1 MATMVDFAPLLDRG
15 MFVHYR
21 KPRDTGMAPGN
32 IPCALSPNPWIFSAD
47 LSRTLMSRA
56 TPQDDRREIARRMHE
71 TLVQAKVGLAE
82 MREALEK
89 ARARL
94 ASEEREL
101 ETVRRR
107 RQLAQDIGDTDTVNV
122 GAKYESTH
130 AERVGLLR
138 KKVVIQEDEVRLA
151 EVDVETMTADLRAA
165 SSGTGDFAPHVPTT
179 VISEDQ
185 DDDAP
190 LASEIDRLGRN
201 RARAERHKD
210 AELKLEELK
219 RRMGK

>member
-1 MATMVDFAPLLDRG
+1 MPFDKF
-15 MFVHYR
+15 R
-21 KPRDTGMAPGN
+21 KSLED
-32 IPCALSPNPWIFSAD
+32 
-47 LSRTLMSRA
+47 LMSRA
-56 TPQDDRREIARRMHE
+56 TPPDDRREIATRMRE

-82 MREALEK
+82 MRESLEK

-107 RQLAQDIGDTDTVNV
+107 RQLALDINDAETVKV
-122 GAKYESTH
+122 ADKYEATH
-130 AERVGLLR
+130 AERVDLLR
-138 KKVVIQEDEVRLA
+138 KKVAIQEDEVRLA

-165 SSGTGDFAPHVPTT
+165 ASGSGEFAPHVPTT
-179 VISEDQ
+179 VMP
-185 DDDAP
+185 DDDDDGAP
-190 LASEIDRLGRN
+190 LASEIDRLGRE

>member
-1 MATMVDFAPLLDRG
+1 MPFDNF
-15 MFVHYR
+15 R
-21 KPRDTGMAPGN
+21 KSLED
-32 IPCALSPNPWIFSAD
+32 
-47 LSRTLMSRA
+47 LMSRA
-56 TPQDDRREIARRMHE
+56 TPPDDRREIARRMRE

-82 MREALEK
+82 MRESLEK

-107 RQLAQDIGDTDTVNV
+107 RQLAQDINDTETVNV
-122 GAKYESTH
+122 ANKYEATH
-130 AERVGLLR
+130 AERVDLLR

-165 SSGTGDFAPHVPTT
+165 ASGTGEFAPHVPTS
-179 VISEDQ
+179 VMPE
-185 DDDAP
+185 DDDDAAP
-190 LASEIDRLGRN
+190 LASEIDRLGRE
-201 RARAERHKD
+201 RARADRHRD